1 MGTENRL
8 SGRPPRATLAALG
21 LAVLGLHAV
30 LLDSAARW
38 SAPGDELAQP
48 LRFQTSMLAMASPA
62 SPTTPPAGPQRTS
75 PAAQPAPA
83 TPGGAPASG
92 AELAAV
98 AVSPGIDEVSTEAA
112 RPPADSAS
120 APASPAAPAP
130 DPAAPATSVQ
140 GQPPLADTHS
150 VSASAAS
157 TTAASAAS
165 AASAPS
171 PATAATTARP
181 ASVAPESP
189 LPVTAAASPT
199 TASTAP
205 PPSPTRITATAP
217 PASVRLKYRVEANRF
232 PFSLSSELSWQQ
244 DGQNYQA
251 RLEFSALGQ
260 SRVQTSRGLIT
271 PGGLAPLR
279 FSDKYR
285 TEVAAHFNREQGKVT
300 FSANTP
306 DIALLPGAQDRL
318 SVLIQLAALL
328 AGERAAYTVGSS
340 IAIQTIGPRDAD
352 TWLFSVEADEVL
364 QLPGGEQAT
373 LKLLRKPRAQFDQR
387 VELWLAPALGY
398 LPVRVRIT
406 EANGDALD
414 QKWLASETLR

>member
-1 MGTENRL
+1 M
-8 SGRPPRATLAALG
+8 
-21 LAVLGLHAV
+21 
-30 LLDSAARW
+30 
-38 SAPGDELAQP
+38 
-48 LRFQTSMLAMASPA
+48 
-62 SPTTPPAGPQRTS
+62 
-75 PAAQPAPA
+75 
-83 TPGGAPASG
+83 
-92 AELAAV
+92 
-98 AVSPGIDEVSTEAA
+98 
-112 RPPADSAS
+112 
-120 APASPAAPAP
+120 
-130 DPAAPATSVQ
+130 
-140 GQPPLADTHS
+140 
-150 VSASAAS
+150 
-157 TTAASAAS
+157 
-165 AASAPS
+165 
-171 PATAATTARP
+171 
-181 ASVAPESP
+181 
-189 LPVTAAASPT
+189 
-199 TASTAP
+199 
-205 PPSPTRITATAP
+205 
-217 PASVRLKYRVEANRF
+217 RLKYRVDANRF
-232 PFSLSSELSWQQ
+232 PFSLSSELTWQQ

-328 AGERAAYTVGSS
+328 AGERAAYPVGSS

-373 LKLLRKPRAQFDQR
+373 LKLLRKPRKEFDQR
-387 VELWLAPALGY
+387 VELWLAPGLGY

-414 QKWLASETLR
+414 QKWLASEALR